1 MDGRGFGLYPAAGH
15 QQGAVQIGFRVF
27 IAMISLGALAPSV
40 AYAQAAPPGDA
51 TRDVARQYVD
61 DGLAAQSRGD
71 YDTAVA
77 LYTKAY
83 EIIPHPVLLFDIA
96 QAHRLAGHI
105 EQAEVFYQRFLA
117 TGPSGPE
124 AQLARDLLAEMQTRR
139 APPPPVEPP
148 QPVQPSTSASAVPPS
163 GNPRR
168 AAPWYTD
175 KIGDGLVIGGVAA
188 TTVAAI
194 MYASARSDIYAANE
208 ATDDYQRASMLV
220 ERAHDRRTISVVF
233 AVGGCSLVVAGILRY
248 RLHDRIVDQPGV
260 DVAVTPLG
268 GMVTYK
274 ARF

>member
-1 MDGRGFGLYPAAGH
+1 MDGRGFGWYPAAGH
-15 QQGAVQIGFRVF
+15 QQGALQIGFRVF

-71 YDTAVA
+71 YDAAVA

-96 QAHRLAGHI
+96 QAHRLAGHF

-139 APPPPVEPP
+139 AQPPPAE
-148 QPVQPSTSASAVPPS
+148 QPVQPSTSASVVQVS
-163 GNPRR
+163 GKPRPT
-168 AAPWYTD
+168 APWYTD
-175 KIGDGLVIGGVAA
+175 EIGDGLVIAGVVA
-188 TTVAAI
+188 TTVAAVT
-194 MYASARSDIYAANE
+194 YASARSDINSANE

-248 RLHDRIVDQPGV
+248 RLHDRVMDQPGM
-260 DVAVTPLG
+260 DMAVTPQG